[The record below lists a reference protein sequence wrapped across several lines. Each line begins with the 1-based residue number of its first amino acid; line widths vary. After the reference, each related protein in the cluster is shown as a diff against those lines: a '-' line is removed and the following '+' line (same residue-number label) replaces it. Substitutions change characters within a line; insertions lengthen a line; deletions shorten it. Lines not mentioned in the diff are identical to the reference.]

1 MRQTNKQKTENVL
14 QITGA
19 GKSFLNITG
28 MGSSPTYQ
36 QMGQGETN
44 VYAKLRKLSSE
55 HSNSHRMAE
64 NLYTSVKGANLQ
76 NVWRTE
82 EARKCN
88 RQLNIGL
95 MNGIDSHP
103 P

>member
-64 NLYTSVKGANLQ
+64 NLYTSVKGLISKMYGGLKKQGNATAN
-76 NVWRTE
+76 
-82 EARKCN
+82 
-88 RQLNIGL
+88 
-95 MNGIDSHP
+95 
-103 P
+103 